1 MTDGGADYEELLPD
15 GRQTR
20 HEWFWLFA
28 GSSVGAMTSGVA
40 VIWAG
45 VPPWATIATGVV
57 VFLCCLAV
65 QHHYGI

>member
-1 MTDGGADYEELLPD
+1 MTDEPTDYEELLPES
-15 GRQTR
+15 RQTR

-28 GSSVGAMTSGVA
+28 GSSVGSMASGAA

-45 VPPWATIATGVV
+45 LPAWSNLATGAV

-65 QHHYGI
+65 QHHYDI